1 MVHYE
6 TMILFSVLCRVLTR
20 ELRLGKKVVD
30 CIAVSFV
37 RSFWVVFFSFFL
49 LFSLEFFTCGIL
61 NLFTSS

>member
-37 RSFWVVFFSFFL
+37 RSFWVVFFFLFSSFFFGVFYL
-49 LFSLEFFTCGIL
+49 RDS
-61 NLFTSS
+61 